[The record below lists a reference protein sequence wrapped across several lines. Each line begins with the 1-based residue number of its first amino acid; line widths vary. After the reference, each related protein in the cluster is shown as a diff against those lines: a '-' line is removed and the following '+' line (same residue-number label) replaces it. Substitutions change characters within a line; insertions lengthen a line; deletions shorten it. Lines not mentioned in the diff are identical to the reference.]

1 MLRVRV
7 ALTAA
12 AAQCDLHKAAQ
23 ARAAAMAED
32 ARQRRESEAASAQLM
47 EQRFERA
54 AAHLERTEA
63 ALASATKEV
72 IISALLL
79 RLSCQLPAGPRAC
92 QRLGV
97 QRVTAQQRVK
107 ELHQLPQV
115 PRMNRLAGN
124 VVAAEGMLQIW

>member
-1 MLRVRV
+1 MLTVHG

-12 AAQCDLHKAAQ
+12 AAQCDLRKAAE
-23 ARAAAMAED
+23 ARAAAMADD
-32 ARQRRESEAASAQLM
+32 ARQRRESEAAGALLT

-79 RLSCQLPAGPRAC
+79 RLRCQLPAGPRAG

-97 QRVTAQQRVK
+97 QRVTAQQRYYV
-107 ELHQLPQV
+107 LRQLQQTPV
-115 PRMNRLAGN
+115 
-124 VVAAEGMLQIW
+124 